1 MKYVFTALLLFSII
15 SYSQTKKTNSKQDF
29 NDKIVDFAI
38 DNCEDKFI
46 ELPDLYEKTTGKI
59 ADDENEKLILVDK
72 LKNRGFEVINWGRG
86 NNPPLGPRIIA
97 LTLKKGNCECEVI
110 KIYYSTADESQ
121 YQMTEKIKCK
131 KPATSTQ

>member
-15 SYSQTKKTNSKQDF
+15 SYSQTKKTNSEQDF

-72 LKNRGFEVINWGRG
+72 LKNRGFKVINWGRG

-97 LTLKKGNCECEVI
+97 LTLKNGNCDCEVI

-121 YQMTEKIKCK
+121 YQMTEKIKCIK
-131 KPATSTQ
+131 TSN